1 VLGPCESGEHLGSH
15 GSRGEAKLA
24 ELRRGACEVLD
35 GFIADIGKLVAVLS
49 RSRGDG
55 VADPKDA
62 NLGELGHELDGFASE
77 GGAANQAE
85 GLEVRRELGELIYVR
100 VLKRWDG

>member
-1 VLGPCESGEHLGSH
+1 VSAPIGLTGWEEGERAQHEST
-15 GSRGEAKLA
+15 KTY
-24 ELRRGACEVLD
+24 
-35 GFIADIGKLVAVLS
+35 VLS

-85 GLEVRRELGELIYVR
+85 GLEVRRELGELIYMC
-100 VLKRWDG
+100 VLERWDG